1 MTYPPPPDFQLL
13 DTVSLR
19 SMTATIAAC
28 STFSAAAS
36 LWVFTELIVSKLVR
50 PDQHQLLVA
59 PARPDTIRRRRSM
72 GA

>member
-1 MTYPPPPDFQLL
+1 
-13 DTVSLR
+13 
-19 SMTATIAAC
+19 MTATIAAC

-59 PARPDTIRRRRSM
+59 PARPDIIRRRRSM